1 MTRGGHKSAYHAAYL
16 RNLTISYLYPEMMQE
31 YDIYDAITPEQIAE
45 ALAKEPVPD
54 AVFLVSPTYEGRIAD
69 IEKIAQIVH
78 SKGIPL
84 IVDEA
89 HGAHLGLAEGLAKNS
104 CQCGADLVIH
114 SVHKTLPAL
123 TQSALLHVNGNRIDR
138 DRLRRFCIFTSPAAH
153 PMY

>member
-1 MTRGGHKSAYHAAYL
+1 
-16 RNLTISYLYPEMMQE
+16 MMQE

-78 SKGIPL
+78 SKGILL

-104 CQCGADLVIH
+104 CQCGADLIIH

-138 DRLRRFCIFTSPAAH
+138 DRLRRFCIFTSPAVH

>member
-69 IEKIAQIVH
+69 IEKIAQIV
-78 SKGIPL
+78 
-84 IVDEA
+84 
-89 HGAHLGLAEGLAKNS
+89 LAREFL
-104 CQCGADLVIH
+104 
-114 SVHKTLPAL
+114 
-123 TQSALLHVNGNRIDR
+123 
-138 DRLRRFCIFTSPAAH
+138 
-153 PMY
+153 